1 MITPTSTGKLPPS
14 TDRTLLFRKL
24 VICPYLFD
32 ICLYFLS
39 LGVYCNKTISKAVFR
54 GKNIQFNFLGIS
66 RTNIWNST
74 KGLAKAYFSQS
85 FSTIYVCFFFQT
97 TGFRQFVVKEHTS
110 RFDEECA
117 KLGGSFEG
125 WSASFSFVDFKST
138 APKSWSI
145 WKIQKLTSF
154 MNKKLSTDEIPE
166 NRYLRRNA
174 IWTRKC
180 KLVHT

>member
-85 FSTIYVCFFFQT
+85 FSTIYVFFFSKPQDSGNSWWRST
-97 TGFRQFVVKEHTS
+97 RVV
-110 RFDEECA
+110 
-117 KLGGSFEG
+117 
-125 WSASFSFVDFKST
+125 ST
-138 APKSWSI
+138 
-145 WKIQKLTSF
+145 
-154 MNKKLSTDEIPE
+154 
-166 NRYLRRNA
+166 RNA
-174 IWTRKC
+174 PNWEEVLRADRLRFLSLILNPLRPNRDRYEKYKSSHHLWTRNYLPMKFL
-180 KLVHT
+180 KIVI